1 MRMTMTNNTPQNK
14 KMKLFIKKKKMWDF
28 SQCYANKEMVQT
40 CKLIESCKQI
50 TTWNLA
56 RVTTQNRVQ
65 NIEDQ
70 TNKQT
75 KDERK
80 IEIYLSQAWFDC

>member
-1 MRMTMTNNTPQNK
+1 
-14 KMKLFIKKKKMWDF
+14 
-28 SQCYANKEMVQT
+28 
-40 CKLIESCKQI
+40 
-50 TTWNLA
+50 
-56 RVTTQNRVQ
+56 VTTQNRVQ

>member
-1 MRMTMTNNTPQNK
+1 MR
-14 KMKLFIKKKKMWDF
+14 DF
-28 SQCYANKEMVQT
+28 WQCYANKEMLQT
-40 CKLIESCKQI
+40 CKLIESCKQMTIKQCKQI
-50 TTWNLA
+50 TTWDLA

-80 IEIYLSQAWFDC
+80 IEIYLSQAWFDP

>member
-1 MRMTMTNNTPQNK
+1 MR
-14 KMKLFIKKKKMWDF
+14 DF
-28 SQCYANKEMVQT
+28 CQCYGNKEMLQT
-40 CKLIESCKQI
+40 CKIESCKQMTIKQCKQI
-50 TTWNLA
+50 TTWELA
-56 RVTTQNRVQ
+56 RVTTTQNRVQ

-80 IEIYLSQAWFDC
+80 KEIYFSQAWFDL

>member
-1 MRMTMTNNTPQNK
+1 
-14 KMKLFIKKKKMWDF
+14 
-28 SQCYANKEMVQT
+28 
-40 CKLIESCKQI
+40 
-50 TTWNLA
+50 
-56 RVTTQNRVQ
+56 VTTQNRVQ

-80 IEIYLSQAWFDC
+80 IEIYLSQAWFGC

>member
-1 MRMTMTNNTPQNK
+1 MR
-14 KMKLFIKKKKMWDF
+14 DF
-28 SQCYANKEMVQT
+28 WQYYANKEMFQT
-40 CKLIESCKQI
+40 CKLIESCKQMTIKQCKQI
-50 TTWNLA
+50 TTWDFA
-56 RVTTQNRVQ
+56 RVATQNRMK

-80 IEIYLSQAWFDC
+80 IEIYLSQAWLDL

>member
-1 MRMTMTNNTPQNK
+1 
-14 KMKLFIKKKKMWDF
+14 MK
-28 SQCYANKEMVQT
+28 
-40 CKLIESCKQI
+40 
-50 TTWNLA
+50 
-56 RVTTQNRVQ
+56 

-80 IEIYLSQAWFDC
+80 IEIYLSQAWLDL